1 MTERS
6 GIQAAIGIEA
16 EKDSPGTVVTLRSYS
31 VNERVDFDDGCRLKK
46 TRTEDQ

>member
-1 MTERS
+1 MIERPWL
-6 GIQAAIGIEA
+6 QTPIGIEA

-46 TRTEDQ
+46 TRTKDQ